1 MDENINLSISED
13 VIATLAERVI
23 VSINGVYSLNGGIMG
38 GINNMLGKKLSQ
50 GIKVDIN
57 KNEISM
63 DVYITVEYG
72 VKIPD
77 IAWDIQDKVKKELEN
92 MTGMI
97 VTVVNVH
104 IQGINYDK
112 LENEE
117 KNGGKNRE

>member
-1 MDENINLSISED
+1 MDENVNLSISEE

-23 VSINGVYSLNGGIMG
+23 VSINGVFSLNGGIMG
-38 GINNMLGKKLSQ
+38 GINNMLGKKASQ

-77 IAWDIQDKVKKELEN
+77 IAWEIQDKVKKELEN

-112 LENEE
+112 LENED

>member
-1 MDENINLSISED
+1 MDENVNLSISEE

-23 VSINGVYSLNGGIMG
+23 VSINGVFSLNGGIMG
-38 GINNMLGKKLSQ
+38 GINNMLGKKVSQ

-77 IAWDIQDKVKKELEN
+77 IAWEIQDKVKKELEN

-112 LENEE
+112 LENED

>member
-13 VIATLAERVI
+13 VISTLAERVI
-23 VSINGVYSLNGGIMG
+23 LAVPGVYALNGGIMG
-38 GINNMLGKKLSQ
+38 GINNMLGKKSQ

-57 KNEISM
+57 GNAISM

-77 IAWDIQDKVKKELEN
+77 IAWEIQDKVKKELEN

-97 VTVVNVH
+97 VTTVNVH

-112 LENEE
+112 KDNE
-117 KNGGKNRE
+117 